1 MTTTRHPLWDIP
13 TRLFHWSL
21 VVLIPLA
28 WWSAEEERYDLH
40 EWVGYTLLVLIV
52 ARIIWGFIGS
62 QHARFTDFLRGP
74 GAVMAYVRG
83 EGGDSAGHNPLGG
96 WGVVAM
102 ITLIL
107 LQAVS
112 GLFNSEDAMFHGPL
126 YYAVDTGFRDTMG
139 EIHEVAFNVLVAF
152 LVFHLLAICYYQLRK
167 RQPLLRAMVFGS
179 APEREGRAPVVAL
192 WRYLI
197 LVMVLAGLLW
207 LGLSQAPK
215 PQVLW

>member
-28 WWSAEEERYDLH
+28 WWSAEEERYELH

-126 YYAVDTGFRDTMG
+126 YYAVDTGFRDTMR

>member
-1 MTTTRHPLWDIP
+1 
-13 TRLFHWSL
+13 
-21 VVLIPLA
+21 
-28 WWSAEEERYDLH
+28 
-40 EWVGYTLLVLIV
+40 
-52 ARIIWGFIGS
+52 
-62 QHARFTDFLRGP
+62 
-74 GAVMAYVRG
+74 
-83 EGGDSAGHNPLGG
+83 
-96 WGVVAM
+96 
-102 ITLIL
+102 
-107 LQAVS
+107 
-112 GLFNSEDAMFHGPL
+112 LFNSEDAMFHGPL